1 MTATATTLAT
11 IAAAVVGVFLNLAIW
26 FGLHVIFAEVA
37 ERQLLKVLGGCAL
50 LGILLS
56 LAL

>member
-1 MTATATTLAT
+1 MAT

-37 ERQLLKVLGGCAL
+37 ERQLLKVLGHFTWPLTRAL
-50 LGILLS
+50 ARILHQ
-56 LAL
+56 A